1 MTDAAYGIL
10 TLVTPQ
16 SIEEDIVDFFLDSE
30 HAQGF
35 TSLHV
40 RGHTSQHTGMSLIEQ
55 VTGRQHRVQFQVLV
69 GEPQARAICK
79 SLGERFAGAGIVY
92 WFSLASLHGRID

>member
-1 MTDAAYGIL
+1 MTQTSHGIL

-16 SIEEDIVDFFLDSE
+16 AIEEDIVDFFLDSE

-40 RGHTSQHTGMSLIEQ
+40 RGHTSQHTGMSVIEQ
-55 VTGRQHRVQFQVLV
+55 VTGRKHQAQFQVLV
-69 GEPQARAICK
+69 SEPQARAICEA
-79 SLGERFAGAGIVY
+79 LGERFAGAGIMY
-92 WFSLASLHGRID
+92 WFSETSLSGRIG